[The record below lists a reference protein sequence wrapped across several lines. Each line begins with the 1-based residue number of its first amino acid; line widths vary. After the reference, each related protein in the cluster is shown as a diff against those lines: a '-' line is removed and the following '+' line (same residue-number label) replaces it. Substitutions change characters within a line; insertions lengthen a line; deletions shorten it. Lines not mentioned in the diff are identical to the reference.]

1 MTEITAKLKHL
12 RIAPRKVRKIAG
24 LIRGKNVKD
33 SLRQL
38 GFITQRSVTPL
49 RKLLHSA
56 MANAKINFSIKD
68 DASLYVKE
76 IRVDEGPVLKR
87 SMPRAFGR
95 ATVLRKRTSH
105 ISLILEEKPE
115 KK

>member
-12 RIAPRKVRKIAG
+12 RIAPRKARKIADI
-24 LIRGKNVKD
+24 IRGKNAKA

-38 GFITQRSVTPL
+38 GFVTQRSAAPL
-49 RKLLHSA
+49 KKLLSSA
-56 MANAKINFSIKD
+56 MANAKNNFSIKD
-68 DASLYVKE
+68 DAGLYVKE

-105 ISLILEEKPE
+105 ISLVLADKPD